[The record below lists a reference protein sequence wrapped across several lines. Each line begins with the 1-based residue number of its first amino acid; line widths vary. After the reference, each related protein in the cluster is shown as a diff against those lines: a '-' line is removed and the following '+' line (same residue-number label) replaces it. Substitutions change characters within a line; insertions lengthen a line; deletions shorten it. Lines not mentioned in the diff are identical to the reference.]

1 MTQVL
6 DERELWRAIS
16 EVNEAVEA
24 PRRGVTRLELEQVAK
39 VYRENVHGSPVKAV
53 QVSLGCNSERTA
65 ARRVEQAR
73 DEGLLPPTTAGKRK
87 A

>member
-53 QVSLGCNSERTA
+53 QVSLG
-65 ARRVEQAR
+65 
-73 DEGLLPPTTAGKRK
+73 
-87 A
+87 